1 MSTAPKAEVLVLR
14 LPDWLPAAVR
24 EEAIKLQMGEFASHI
39 GDEGQ
44 EILIRLAC
52 DERMKEVWKYLKRR
66 APVCAQPARFPD
78 PRDPQSL
85 GKIKSKLEPS
95 DTRMGQDE
103 GQRQFFKHAFFYA
116 ANLLYGRSV
125 ISRSELDKMKAPYA
139 QAAEKLETL
148 AETLRSLGHTNYAD
162 QLKAMAPDVREG
174 WREPDDDF
182 WIVERDRIR
191 IGLQN
196 TTGQWVS
203 ALGAKI
209 LRRYIAELANFNRIV
224 FGNVLSGI
232 VAIVVNVAFDLRE
245 KKTSITRE
253 HVREM
258 VRAPRPPGI

>member
-1 MSTAPKAEVLVLR
+1 

-24 EEAIKLQMGEFASHI
+24 EEVIKLQMGEFASHI
-39 GDEGQ
+39 GDEGAD
-44 EILIRLAC
+44 ILSHLAC

-66 APVCAQPARFPD
+66 GPVCAQPARFPD
-78 PRDPQSL
+78 PRDPHSL
-85 GKIKSKLEPS
+85 GKIKSTS

-103 GQRQFFKHAFFYA
+103 GQRQFFRHAFFYA

-125 ISRSELDKMKAPYA
+125 ISRSELNEMKAPYA

-209 LRRYIAELANFNRIV
+209 LRRYIAEVANFNHIV
-224 FGNVLSGI
+224 FGNVLYGT
-232 VAIVVNVAFDLRE
+232 VATVTNVAFDLKE
-245 KKTSITRE
+245 KTSITGAQ
-253 HVREM
+253 VREIL
-258 VRAPRPPGI
+258 RAPPTPVL